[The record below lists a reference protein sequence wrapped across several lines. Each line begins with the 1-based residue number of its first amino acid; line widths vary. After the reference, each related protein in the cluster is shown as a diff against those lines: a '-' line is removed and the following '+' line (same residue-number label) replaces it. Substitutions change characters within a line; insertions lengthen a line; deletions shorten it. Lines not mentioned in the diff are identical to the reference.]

1 MTTPHIY
8 LIDLS
13 SEDESFIV
21 ERVLGGDGLLDLYS
35 RNFIVVIVMIEILDR
50 SCEVRAIPGHS
61 FLVDGQLI
69 VAGRPPDVPEVVG
82 GSKVVFSGQVLAS
95 SGLLFSSFF
104 FSRVLE
110 PSTVQVTEV
119 VILFVVAGLDQLSV
133 VISEFYVSVL
143 SSGKG
148 SPSKDQLVVFIEHAT
163 IQIELLEV
171 AKVVVLKTYT
181 KTSFRHDYLLS
192 WFHSEVKNVIFIIF
206 ETAFFIG

>member
-21 ERVLGGDGLLDLYS
+21 ERVLGSDGLLDLYS

-82 GSKVVFSGQVLAS
+82 GSKVVFYGQVLAS
-95 SGLLFSSFF
+95 GGLLFS